1 MNIILIKLDN
11 IRKDE
16 TRKGEKRENQEEKKV
31 KKFSNQ
37 SNG

>member
-16 TRKGEKRENQEEKKV
+16 TRKRGKERKPRGKE
-31 KKFSNQ
+31 S
-37 SNG
+37 